1 MTIKFFRLNS
11 LSALP
16 EEYRN
21 SVVAIGN
28 FDGVH
33 RGHQAVLQAA
43 LDFAHQ
49 ENRPAI
55 VYTFEPHPK
64 SFFRPQSPV
73 DRLTPAAEKAKIFE
87 LLGFDGVVEQKF
99 DAEFSSLSAE
109 DFVKNIICECFH
121 ASAIVTGSDFHFGS
135 KRSGTPDY
143 LAECGKRFN
152 FSVIKVPPFCDENGI
167 VISSSRIR
175 SLLKEGKVEEAAGLL
190 GYRYTIRSK
199 VIHGAKLGR
208 KLGFPTANMALAS
221 ETGLAF
227 GIYAVRFRSNDETL
241 YDGVASFG
249 KRPTVEGDGVPL
261 LESFLFSFNG
271 DLYDQMAEVSFYS
284 HLRAEKKFDGL
295 EPLIDQMN
303 KDKAEAEAA
312 LKAAVPLSALDRS
325 FTFTNE

>member
-1 MTIKFFRLNS
+1 MKVKFLRLND

-33 RGHQAVLQAA
+33 RGHQAVLQEA
-43 LDFAHQ
+43 LDVAHQ

-73 DRLTPAAEKAKIFE
+73 DRLTPAAEKARIFK
-87 LLGFDGVVEQKF
+87 LLGFDGVVEQNF
-99 DAEFSSLSAE
+99 DEEFSRLSAE
-109 DFVKNIICECFH
+109 NFVRRIICDRFQ

-143 LAECGKRFN
+143 LAECGKKFA

-175 SLLKEGKVEEAAGLL
+175 TLLKEGKVEEAAGLL

-199 VIHGAKLGR
+199 IIHGAKLGR
-208 KLGFPTANMALAS
+208 KLGFPTANMALAG

-227 GIYAVRFRSNDETL
+227 GVYAVRFRSNNKTL

-261 LESFLFSFNG
+261 LESYLFSFSG

-284 HLRAEKKFDGL
+284 HLRTEKKFDGL
-295 EPLIDQMN
+295 APLIDQMN
-303 KDKAEAEAA
+303 KDKDEAEAA
-312 LKAAVPLSALDRS
+312 LKAARPLSALDES
-325 FTFTNE
+325 LTFTNE